1 MIVRTRQLKSEFL
14 QKTSDTCETLFFYIR
29 DGHIQKFEQLFEI
42 HKDFIE
48 NKDKL
53 GNTMLN
59 YAVQNNMYDIVEYL
73 IKNGADI
80 NTYNNDLNTPLHYAL
95 SFQYFTISDLLIKE
109 GANEKALN
117 IHGMTP
123 WQCLKQPLDESSS
136 EY

>member
-14 QKTSDTCETLFFYIR
+14 QKTSDICETLFFYIR
-29 DGHIQKFEQLFEI
+29 DGYIQKFEQLFEI

-73 IKNGADI
+73 IKNGAEI
-80 NTYNNDLNTPLHYAL
+80 NTYNNDLNLQAILYAHGIL
-95 SFQYFTISDLLIKE
+95 TGKSRKTKNISEEIR
-109 GANEKALN
+109 
-117 IHGMTP
+117 
-123 WQCLKQPLDESSS
+123 
-136 EY
+136 Y